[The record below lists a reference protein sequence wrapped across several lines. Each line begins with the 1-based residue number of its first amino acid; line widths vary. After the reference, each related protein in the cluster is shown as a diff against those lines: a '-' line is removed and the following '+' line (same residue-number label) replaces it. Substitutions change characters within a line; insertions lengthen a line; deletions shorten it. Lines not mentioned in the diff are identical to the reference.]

1 MIGGY
6 VALRNNLIPFS
17 EWEGRVAG
25 GEASNEVVFP
35 RFDDAFG
42 GVADMVLW
50 GHAFKCDV
58 VLSKRIFD
66 VVGDLIINDVEG
78 GRIDVVF

>member
-50 GHAFKCDV
+50 GHGLNVTLYFPKEFSMLLEIS
-58 VLSKRIFD
+58 LSMMWR
-66 VVGDLIINDVEG
+66 VGA
-78 GRIDVVF
+78 